1 MLEYKIEK
9 EEEYIPEPT
18 QPLQKIFDLSKLE
31 KKTIPEQKYGKLKLE
46 YSAKCTYFGRVK
58 DHKKKW

>member
-1 MLEYKIEK
+1 MLEYKLEK

-31 KKTIPEQKYGKLKLE
+31 KKNIPEQKYGKL
-46 YSAKCTYFGRVK
+46 GHQPV
-58 DHKKKW
+58 